1 MSTYLLTHPDC
12 LTHVTPP
19 GHPER
24 VDRLHAITAALDAP
38 NFDALIREEAPLA
51 DPSAIETVHPRAYI
65 DKVQSAVPDDG
76 WASLD
81 GDTHLSPGSFNAAL
95 RGVGGNLRAVDL
107 VMSGQARNAFVATRP
122 PGHHAETQ
130 TAMGFCLFGNVVI
143 AARHALSAHDASR
156 VAIVD
161 FDVHHGNGTQDLVWD
176 EPDILFVSSH
186 QMPLYPGSGHR
197 HETGA
202 HGQILNL
209 PLDPNTAGPTFRR
222 LYEQAVFPALSDFD
236 PDLILISA
244 GFDAHRNDPLAN
256 IDLVEDDFAWVTERL
271 CDIADDKCDGRVV
284 STLEGGYDL
293 DGLARSAAAH
303 IGVLIKRGATDGR

>member
-1 MSTYLLTHPDC
+1 MTTYYLTHPDC
-12 LTHVTPP
+12 LSHVTPP

-24 VDRLHAITAALDAP
+24 VDRLHAISRALSAP
-38 NFDALIREEAPLA
+38 AFDTLIREEAPKA
-51 DPSAIETVHPRAYI
+51 PVEAIAAVHPTAYI
-65 DKVQSAVPDDG
+65 DKVRAAVPEDG

-81 GDTHLSPGSFNAAL
+81 GDTHLSPGSFDAAL
-95 RGVGGNLRAVDL
+95 RAAGGNVRAVDL
-107 VMSGQARNAFVATRP
+107 VMSGMARNAFVAGRP

-143 AARHALSAHDASR
+143 AARHAMAAHGLSR

-176 EPDILFVSSH
+176 DKNIFFVSSH
-186 QMPLYPGSGHR
+186 QVPLYPGSGHR
-197 HETGA
+197 HEVGA

-209 PLDPNTAGPTFRR
+209 PLEPNTDGPTFRR
-222 LYEQAVFPALSDFD
+222 LYEQIVFPALDTFA
-236 PDLILISA
+236 PELVLISA

-256 IDLVEDDFAWVTERL
+256 INLVEDDFAWITDRL
-271 CDIADDKCDGRVV
+271 CDIADAHCGGRVV

-293 DGLARSAAAH
+293 DGLANSVAAH
-303 IGVLIKRGATDGR
+303 VGVLIRRGAADGE